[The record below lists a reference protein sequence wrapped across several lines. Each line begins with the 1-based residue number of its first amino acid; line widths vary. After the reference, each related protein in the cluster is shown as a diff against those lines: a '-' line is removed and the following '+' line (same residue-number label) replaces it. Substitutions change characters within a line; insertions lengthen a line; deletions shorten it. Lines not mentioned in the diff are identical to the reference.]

1 MKFKKAA
8 LSLLLT
14 TAFVI
19 SATGCSSKETAE
31 TELDAETTAVE
42 KEITTEEDLVAKEA
56 EADEYYEAGR
66 IALYGLDGTEINLT
80 VAYENFVKAVEL
92 GNVDAN
98 FYLGV
103 LYDWYNYPEKNFEVA
118 KSYYEKCENNP
129 YADISLG
136 FLYWNGQGVEEDK
149 EKAQEIFQTIIDQGC
164 ADGYLGNAI
173 IAKSEQNYD
182 AAYECYN
189 KVLEEGTEQLYVTT
203 AMVDV
208 GLLYYSGYG
217 VEQDYAKSLEWL
229 SKAADLGNAD
239 AMNNI
244 GHMYE
249 NGYGVEP
256 DYEKALEWYEKAA
269 DLGHVEA
276 MAEIGW
282 IYYNGLGVAKD
293 YAKAVEWLNKAIE
306 LGHHEGAINLRE
318 IIREEQ
324 GY

>member
-136 FLYWNGQGVEEDK
+136 FLYWNGQGVEEWL
-149 EKAQEIFQTIIDQGC
+149 
-164 ADGYLGNAI
+164 DG
-173 IAKSEQNYD
+173 AKTVVSLFFPFSE
-182 AAYECYN
+182 AVRAPHR
-189 KVLEEGTEQLYVTT
+189 
-203 AMVDV
+203 
-208 GLLYYSGYG
+208 
-217 VEQDYAKSLEWL
+217 KSCGDIPFEWL
-229 SKAADLGNAD
+229 YARVEGQALLDDIMRKTREALSSRG
-239 AMNNI
+239 I
-244 GHMYE
+244 G
-249 NGYGVEP
+249 
-256 DYEKALEWYEKAA
+256 
-269 DLGHVEA
+269 
-276 MAEIGW
+276 
-282 IYYNGLGVAKD
+282 
-293 YAKAVEWLNKAIE
+293 AVVHF
-306 LGHHEGAINLRE
+306 G
-318 IIREEQ
+318 
-324 GY
+324 